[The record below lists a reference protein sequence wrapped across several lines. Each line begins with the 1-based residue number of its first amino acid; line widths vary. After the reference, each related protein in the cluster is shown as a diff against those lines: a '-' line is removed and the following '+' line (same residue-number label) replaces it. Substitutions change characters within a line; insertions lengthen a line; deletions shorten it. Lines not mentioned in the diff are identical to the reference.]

1 MVEEEEQLACEEWS
15 GRRGS
20 NPRPTAWE
28 AVTLP
33 LSYSR
38 AGARL
43 AILPE
48 LFRAE
53 SEAGLEV
60 LLEFLHAEKNVLVRH
75 KQSRQDNQGGW
86 RIFPPLRFG

>member
-1 MVEEEEQLACEEWS
+1 MLCMSTEMFRLGRGWGILGRVCGTAVWYETEAGAKLLKQWS

-38 AGARL
+38 SPVALTPIL
-43 AILPE
+43 ALAN
-48 LFRAE
+48 FCR
-53 SEAGLEV
+53 AGL
-60 LLEFLHAEKNVLVRH
+60 LP
-75 KQSRQDNQGGW
+75 DN
-86 RIFPPLRFG
+86 

>member
-1 MVEEEEQLACEEWS
+1 MDVLTAIIDNMDARRGRYAKGEMRLAIARRAPLKGWAICEFWS

-38 AGARL
+38 AR
-43 AILPE
+43 
-48 LFRAE
+48 R
-53 SEAGLEV
+53 
-60 LLEFLHAEKNVLVRH
+60 
-75 KQSRQDNQGGW
+75 QSYLGER
-86 RIFPPLRFG
+86 